1 MCQSSSIFFWIAC
14 QWQHFLD
21 KWAPRFLSVAPLF
34 VYWIVSFSEG
44 GKKSRGRVREEAKYK
59 NKLAQ
64 RDEWDIKRL
73 DGEGWMKLSIRCS
86 VFSEVRVYITLCFW
100 NNNHHNEHQGAD
112 QSELLHCSLSAE
124 ENSSGLSLPLSLF
137 LTHSHNHCSLH
148 IWRERIE
155 RVPYC
160 PLSGD
165 VGVCVRAWLL
175 LVYIRVLNSRIAL
188 SIWAR
193 QIYLCCGSFM
203 HLLFPK
209 RIGMHQWKK
218 G

>member
-1 MCQSSSIFFWIAC
+1 MGSSVLAS
-14 QWQHFLD
+14 LLSLSTE
-21 KWAPRFLSVAPLF
+21 LSVLAR
-34 VYWIVSFSEG
+34 
-44 GKKSRGRVREEAKYK
+44 KKKKERGRSRRMREEAKYK

-64 RDEWDIKRL
+64 RDKVRYQKSGWWGMNEIEFQTCCGLWGQGVYHSASETTTTTRSI
-73 DGEGWMKLSIRCS
+73 GEPTNLGYGI
-86 VFSEVRVYITLCFW
+86 VHY
-100 NNNHHNEHQGAD
+100 
-112 QSELLHCSLSAE
+112 LLKEKNPAWSLA
-124 ENSSGLSLPLSLF
+124 LSLF
-137 LTHSHNHCSLH
+137 YTQTHTQSLLTVH
-148 IWRERIE
+148 IWRERME

-175 LVYIRVLNSRIAL
+175 LVYIRVLNSSIAL

-209 RIGMHQWKK
+209 RIGMHS
-218 G
+218 GREDR